1 VWRPRWRGSSL
12 ADTGR
17 ASGPTER
24 THHGE
29 PRKQRDRSEGVDI
42 LERGS
47 DKHSP
52 RVDEEL
58 DHETRSLRQGAP
70 VESRVEEHRE
80 QEGPGDGQPTPD
92 ARLAGGPAAGARP
105 AEGRDAGATL
115 DLDDAEIRADIAR
128 FLTPSVFPADRDA
141 LVADAEGNH
150 APDEVLE
157 RLRVLPAG
165 RAYGNVEDV
174 WAALGGTVEHRF

>member
-1 VWRPRWRGSSL
+1 V
-12 ADTGR
+12 DT
-17 ASGPTER
+17 
-24 THHGE
+24 
-29 PRKQRDRSEGVDI
+29 

-80 QEGPGDGQPTPD
+80 QEGPGEDQPTPD
-92 ARLAGGPAAGARP
+92 ARLTGGRATAAS
-105 AEGRDAGATL
+105 L
-115 DLDDAEIRADIAR
+115 DLDDAETRADIAR
-128 FLTPSVFPADRDA
+128 FLTPSVLPADREA
-141 LVADAEGNH
+141 LVADAQANQ
-150 APDEVLE
+150 APAEVLE
-157 RLRVLPAG
+157 RLQALPAG
-165 RAYGNVEDV
+165 RTYENVQAI